1 MELFW
6 VVGKTDVRVSS
17 RAFSPLKFYK
27 PNNLLINRDRSQLI
41 NQSSLPDTVEKSLKQ
56 FKNIHVWKK
65 IPRK

>member
-27 PNNLLINRDRSQLI
+27 PNNLLINRERSQLI
-41 NQSSLPDTVEKSLKQ
+41 NQRKK
-56 FKNIHVWKK
+56 IHVWKK
-65 IPRK
+65 TPRK